1 LKKSNIIKKNQLVLY
16 PKAFKNKK
24 SFTMCEG
31 FIPWWA
37 MRDCRSPIET
47 ATANTILMSYAHIV
61 FFVFKKSRSK
71 LLIFLK
77 TKNPDEK
84 FIRIVIDVG
93 NEGFEPP
100 TLSV

>member
-1 LKKSNIIKKNQLVLY
+1 MRNAIFLK
-16 PKAFKNKK
+16 
-24 SFTMCEG
+24 
-31 FIPWWA
+31 
-37 MRDCRSPIET
+37 ET
-47 ATANTILMSYAHIV
+47 ATVNTI
-61 FFVFKKSRSK
+61 RNEP
-71 LLIFLK
+71 LIFFK

>member
-1 LKKSNIIKKNQLVLY
+1 
-16 PKAFKNKK
+16 
-24 SFTMCEG
+24 
-31 FIPWWA
+31 
-37 MRDCRSPIET
+37 MRDYISLVET
-47 ATANTILMSYAHIV
+47 ATANTILKSCARGV
-61 FFVFKKSRSK
+61 FFVFRKSRSK